1 MTGQLPIGLLA
12 RNEGALD
19 KRGHLHLRFCQRS
32 EFTFNLGFP
41 LNSFV
46 QLRQGIA
53 RSRAHTENFPI
64 DFATTLLNS
73 SLVCC
78 LDLAIQPHSS
88 SRAVN
93 LDFQKTS
100 AVWSAVLK
108 DTSCILFRQG
118 VVLPAR
124 FELRPPLLSSLLT

>member
-73 SLVCC
+73 SLACC
-78 LDLAIQPHSS
+78 QAARAEQSTSIFKKHLVFRDEHSN
-88 SRAVN
+88 VT
-93 LDFQKTS
+93 D
-100 AVWSAVLK
+100 
-108 DTSCILFRQG
+108 
-118 VVLPAR
+118 
-124 FELRPPLLSSLLT
+124 LLSIVNPGTAFFRIS